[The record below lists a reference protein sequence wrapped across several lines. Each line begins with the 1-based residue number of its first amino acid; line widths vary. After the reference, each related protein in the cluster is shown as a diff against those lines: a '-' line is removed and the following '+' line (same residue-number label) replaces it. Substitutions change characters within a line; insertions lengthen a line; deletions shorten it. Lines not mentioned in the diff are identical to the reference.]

1 MNTNYRFSLFFLIS
15 NLLALGLL
23 IGSLV
28 IENFATK
35 KILILVALFVMI
47 LQKIF
52 ELRIQKEKRKKIFS
66 ALMLAILVFAF
77 GFFLSR

>member
-28 IENFATK
+28 IKNFATK
-35 KILILVALFVMI
+35 KILIIVALFVMI